1 MKSKDSRIAEI
12 FEVKYYPSF
21 FVFGPHAHSQI
32 EINYVRTGRCSLHFD
47 NEVVHFKKHDI
58 MIIFPNAEHLFKTK
72 DEKAQLV
79 QLEFDLNILENTD
92 TLTVKTQQPLLNQLK
107 TYFSNCIKITYHPVL
122 AELIQNCVYEL
133 NASLPL
139 RNSMAKAY
147 YQQIIIHLYR
157 YLHSIILTPRPQSN
171 IYIDQAFKLIHNHFY
186 DQDIIKKITQNL
198 SISDR
203 YLRKL
208 FKDQL
213 GISPKNYISGVRLK
227 KAKEYLTN
235 EHLSLKEISSICGFS
250 SPHHFIHFFKSHT
263 NQTPGDYR
271 KKNSDNHNY

>member
-1 MKSKDSRIAEI
+1 MKSNDTPIAEI
-12 FEVKYYPSF
+12 FTVKEYPKF

-32 EINYVRTGRCSLHFD
+32 EINYIRTGRCSLHFN
-47 NEVVHFKKHDI
+47 NEVIHFKKNDI
-58 MIIFPNAEHLFKTK
+58 MIIFPDAEHLFKTK
-72 DEKAQLV
+72 DEKAELV

-92 TLTVKTQQPLLNQLK
+92 TLSIMSQQSLLNQLK

-133 NASLPL
+133 NASNPL
-139 RNSMAKAY
+139 RNSMVKAY
-147 YQQIIIHLYR
+147 FQQIIIHLYR

-171 IYIDQAFKLIHNHFY
+171 IHIDQAIKLIHNHFY
-186 DQDIIKKITQNL
+186 EQDIIKIITQNL

-213 GISPKNYISGVRLK
+213 GISPKNYISSVKLK
-227 KAKEYLTN
+227 KAKEYIKN

-250 SPHHFIHFFKSHT
+250 SLHHFIRFFKSHT

-271 KKNSDNHNY
+271 KDNSDNHNY